1 MKKSVTAILLALSL
15 TSCAEVVDSLRDISQ
30 GTFLDKRLGSSQQAT
45 NGKSFYDY
53 LVDFSNGKSS
63 NYPISLETTNVIHFK
78 TLNANT
84 LIQSDEINYDHD
96 FVELFSNELKSHNIK
111 LKPSPADKKCK
122 IPEGFLVQTYEFNV
136 NKKKLYLIHSGIVCG
151 SCLPNPLH
159 ITKKSPCDV
168 INNISY

>member
-63 NYPISLETTNVIHFK
+63 NYPISLKTTNVIHFK

-84 LIQSDEINYDHD
+84 LI
-96 FVELFSNELKSHNIK
+96 
-111 LKPSPADKKCK
+111 
-122 IPEGFLVQTYEFNV
+122 
-136 NKKKLYLIHSGIVCG
+136 
-151 SCLPNPLH
+151 
-159 ITKKSPCDV
+159 
-168 INNISY
+168 